1 MGIEP
6 LQVWNYTPYEIS
18 LIAQGKVEK
27 EKSDIKKAVIGAYY
41 TEAFARYKRLPKLNK
56 VLKDID
62 RPAKNSLSKGDMVL
76 RAMAKDKGINI

>member
-6 LQVWNYTPYEIS
+6 LKAWEYTPYEIS
-18 LIAQGKVEK
+18 LIAQSKAEK
-27 EKSDIKKAVIGAYY
+27 EKADIKKAVIGAYY

-62 RPAKNSLSKGDMVL
+62 RPATKTLNKGDLVL
-76 RAMAKDKGINI
+76 KAMAKDKGINI